1 MSTSTTTITFNP
13 ASVVTNNLTA
23 PTAPANPGPQA
34 TWDGAVI
41 AISAYNT
48 GSGTASGYQQTLQPL
63 SFNQGVPP
71 ALEQIVAT
79 TTMTTTGSGSS
90 ATTKSSTNYG
100 APTALPNTQTTTAG
114 PCSSDGTRLAPG
126 QSDTLTLATAPG
138 SAPGAGSTTTPPG
151 GLFDLI
157 FAQPDNGFPV
167 QSVGTMPLSLPGF
180 GASAG
185 TSKMSYPPITLT
197 STTTAN
203 EPSPCVNAWLFYQE
217 INANP
222 SSQLAQQ
229 FAQVGNSINQ
239 NASSSANID
248 SAIAG
253 FFQGTKD
260 YQNVTLAAWELV
272 SSYLATF
279 ATPWANFQSSYT
291 YYLTKPPAKPNDS
304 GKAGRIV
311 FERSATDTPSLIL
324 PGGSTNAMAG
334 YTITYYDSWDDKT
347 DGALSLYFSNGQ
359 LVSDPDA
366 DIPSVCLALNYASLS
381 SFSQQQSD
389 WGRIVPTLAGTFE
402 GTQVM
407 GVSWKPSDDEDDWQ
421 KAGKAIDKVWGS
433 TGMKVFMAVTAFMMS
448 IQLVFSG
455 CAWIYKKLKG
465 KEKESGEPATAE
477 EVTEAHTELQERQ
490 EQDQTAAQENANRL
504 GEQPPQVPDGG
515 ALQAEQQAF
524 QKQLGQ
530 DDAQA
535 GLQVQQ
541 KEVELQEQQIEAEA
555 SVSVNQN
562 LENQAVQVQNEAV
575 ELGGEKPGDQNIKQE
590 LGANQQAIAGE
601 QAKLN
606 VINQQ
611 DSAGFNAQEKQE
623 NAEAED
629 AVKTVEEEKQKT
641 EEEEQQKREGDPLE
655 DEEAL

>member
-48 GSGTASGYQQTLQPL
+48 GNGTASGYQQTLQPL
-63 SFNQGVPP
+63 AFNQGVPP

-90 ATTKSSTNYG
+90 ATTKSSTTYG
-100 APTALPNTQTTTAG
+100 APTALPNTQTTTTG
-114 PCSSDGTRLAPG
+114 PCSSDGSRLAPG
-126 QSDTLTLATAPG
+126 ESDTLTLATAPG
-138 SAPGAGSTTTPPG
+138 SVPGTGSSSTPPG

-197 STTTAN
+197 ATTTAN

-239 NASSSANID
+239 NASSSASID

-279 ATPWANFQSSYT
+279 STPWANFETSYT

-407 GVSWKPSDDEDDWQ
+407 GVSWKPSDDENDWQ

-433 TGMKVFMAVTAFMMS
+433 TGMKIFMAVTAFMMS
-448 IQLVFSG
+448 IQLVYSG

-477 EVTEAHTELQERQ
+477 EVNEAHTELQERQ
-490 EQDQTAAQENANRL
+490 TQDQTAAQDNANKL
-504 GEQPPQVPDGG
+504 GDEAPKVPDGN
-515 ALQAEQQAF
+515 ALAQGQADF

-530 DDAQA
+530 ADAQA
-535 GLQVQQ
+535 GLEVQQ
-541 KEVELQEQQIEAEA
+541 KEVEGQEKQLEEDAG
-555 SVSVNQN
+555 VSVNQN
-562 LENQAVQVQNEAV
+562 LENQAYQVENESMQV
-575 ELGGEKPGDQNIKQE
+575 SGESAKDPNIKDE
-590 LGANQQAIAGE
+590 LNANQAQIKTE
-601 QAKLN
+601 QTQLN
-606 VINQQ
+606 VIDQQ
-611 DSAGFNAQEKQE
+611 DSAGFNAQEKQQ
-623 NAEAED
+623 NAEATD
-629 AVKTVEEEKQKT
+629 AVKTVEEQKEKT
-641 EEEEQQKREGDPLE
+641 EEETKQKREGDPLE
-655 DEEAL
+655 DEEVL

>member
-13 ASVVTNNLTA
+13 ASVVTNSLTA

-34 TWDGAVI
+34 NWDGAVI

-71 ALEQIVAT
+71 ALEQIAAT

-90 ATTKSSTNYG
+90 ATTKSSTTYG
-100 APTALPNTQTTTAG
+100 APTTLPNTQTTTTG
-114 PCSSDGTRLAPG
+114 PCSSDGSRLAPG
-126 QSDTLTLATAPG
+126 ESDTLTLASAPG
-138 SAPGAGSTTTPPG
+138 SVSGTGSSSTPPG

-157 FAQPDNGFPV
+157 FAQPDNWFPV

-185 TSKMSYPPITLT
+185 TSKMSYPPINLT
-197 STTTAN
+197 TTTTAN

-239 NASSSANID
+239 NASSSASID

-253 FFQGTKD
+253 FFQGTKG

-279 ATPWANFQSSYT
+279 ATPWANFETSYT

-359 LVSDPDA
+359 LVSDQDA

-421 KAGKAIDKVWGS
+421 KAGKAIDKAWGS
-433 TGMKVFMAVTAFMMS
+433 TAMKAFMAVTALIMS
-448 IQLVFSG
+448 IQLVYSG

-465 KEKESGEPATAE
+465 KEKETGEPATAE
-477 EVTEAHTELQERQ
+477 DVTEAHTELQERQ
-490 EQDQTAAQENANRL
+490 AQDQAAAQDNANKL
-504 GEQPPQVPDGG
+504 GDEPPKVPEGDELGQG
-515 ALQAEQQAF
+515 QADF

-530 DDAQA
+530 DNAEA
-535 GLQVQQ
+535 EIQVQE
-541 KEVELQEQQIEAEA
+541 KEVQVQEKQIEAEA
-555 SVSVNQN
+555 NVRVDQN
-562 LENQAVQVQNEAV
+562 LQRQAENVENEQMQIDS
-575 ELGGEKPGDQNIKQE
+575 ENPGDTNVKGEIN
-590 LGANQQAIAGE
+590 ANQTQIKTE
-601 QAKLN
+601 QKELN
-606 VINQQ
+606 VINQE
-611 DSAGFNAQEKQE
+611 DSAGFSVQQEQQE
-623 NAEAED
+623 AEATE
-629 AVKTVEEEKQKT
+629 AVKTVDEQKKKT
-641 EEEEQQKREGDPLE
+641 EEEEQQKPDGEHLE
-655 DEEAL
+655 VKEEA